1 VRVEGGKLFVVLVA
15 MCNPSCLRKST
26 TNDKVGVETDY
37 QKTYHKVNWFF
48 SFLFDVLEKRG
59 SVEKWMM
66 WIRKTCY

>member
-26 TNDKVGVETDY
+26 ANDKVGVETDY

-48 SFLFDVLEKRG
+48 SFLMF
-59 SVEKWMM
+59 
-66 WIRKTCY
+66 